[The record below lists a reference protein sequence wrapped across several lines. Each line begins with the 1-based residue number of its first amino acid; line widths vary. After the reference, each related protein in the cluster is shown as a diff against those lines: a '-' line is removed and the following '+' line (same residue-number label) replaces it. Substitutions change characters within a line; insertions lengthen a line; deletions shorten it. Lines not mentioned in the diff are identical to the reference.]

1 MIKYCLLISRLGK
14 LRLARWYSPHSLG
27 ERKEIIGDLT
37 ERVIERKGKMC
48 NIIEYNGSKVVY
60 KRYAS
65 LFFVVGIEEGE
76 NELMVLDLIHRFVEV
91 LDRYFENVCE
101 LDLIFNFQKAYHI
114 LDNFILGGEV
124 QEMKIENIIDDL
136 KLSDD
141 LEKDENNHKIY

>member
-1 MIKYCLLISRLGK
+1 MIKYLLLISRLGK
-14 LRLARWYSPHSLG
+14 LRLARWYSPFNSL
-27 ERKEIIGDLT
+27 ERQEIIGGLT
-37 ERVIERKGKMC
+37 EILLERKGKMC
-48 NIIEYNGSKVVY
+48 NIIEYGNSKVIY

-65 LFFVVGIEEGE
+65 LFFIAGIDEGE

-124 QEMKIENIIDDL
+124 QEVKIENIIDDL
-136 KLSDD
+136 KRSDD
-141 LEKDENNHKIY
+141 LEKEDSNLKIY